1 MPCLLRLWTPWGV
14 VAISERYRGESQ
26 TFSALFQPQ
35 WNTAQPTTSF
45 HPGRTD
51 SPSSL
56 LQDHRFPKNV
66 SLQTQTSKRWVT
78 FYFILIDLSR
88 TWDFQRG
95 KGGRKNPTGLS
106 GDSYSHSKG
115 NCSSFSQGL
124 QRSQCTDAQFLPGP
138 SLLIFSKLP
147 CLLAFSNRIARLHIQ
162 LDQEQGL
169 HSVFWALGGMLSTQD
184 VGV

>member
-1 MPCLLRLWTPWGV
+1 MPCLLRLCTPWGV
-14 VAISERYRGESQ
+14 VALSERYRGESQ

-45 HPGRTD
+45 HPGRTG

-66 SLQTQTSKRWVT
+66 SLQTLTSKRWVT

-95 KGGRKNPTGLS
+95 KRGRKNPTGLS

-115 NCSSFSQGL
+115 NCSKVCRDPSAQTSNLSQAPVYSSFLSFPACL
-124 QRSQCTDAQFLPGP
+124 P
-138 SLLIFSKLP
+138 SLT
-147 CLLAFSNRIARLHIQ
+147 
-162 LDQEQGL
+162 E
-169 HSVFWALGGMLSTQD
+169 
-184 VGV
+184 